1 MNTIEAGLNTTLQ
14 RLEFNNSYNSLLR
27 YLMPSCEEF
36 ILECSLQEGQ
46 NINGSTCC
54 EEFFNPEPILNQHG
68 NDFLNFRISITL
80 DLIKYEQCFA
90 TNKIIFIFIFK
101 GACFTTNGAKSRHKV
116 KGAGEGNALTIIVMM
131 EKTSTYNYQIEFTS
145 PELEDSQGVY
155 FAVSSDNFG
164 IDAALKTQGQS
175 VQPGMFITTFT
186 FHKSYPF

>member
-1 MNTIEAGLNTTLQ
+1 MDTIEAGLNTTLQ
-14 RLEFNNSYNSLLR
+14 RLEFNNSYNSLLK

-54 EEFFNPEPILNQHG
+54 EEFFNPEPILNKHG
-68 NDFLNFRISITL
+68 NNCSFFFRISITR
-80 DLIKYEQCFA
+80 IYEQCFT
-90 TNKIIFIFIFK
+90 TNKMIFIFISK
-101 GACFTTNGAKSRHKV
+101 GACFTTNGAKTRHKV
-116 KGAGEGNALTIIVMM
+116 KGAGEGNALAIIVMM
-131 EKTSTYNYQIEFTS
+131 EKTSTYNYQMEFTS

-186 FHKSYPF
+186 FHKSYPLK